1 MLEQL
6 KFVAGAVAKKDFL
19 PAMTHFVIENGFVR
33 SFNGT
38 LAICSPIPIDINCKP
53 KALTMVKAIGQC
65 KDASTTT
72 MAMTPAGRLSIKNG
86 SFRALIE
93 CVEESAVHVMP
104 EGDIVEIDGKMMVE
118 CFKVLEPFIGDDASR
133 PWSNG
138 ILFQGMSAFATCN
151 VVLVERWLGVQFPRN
166 VVIPLSAVREVL
178 RVGEPPTHAQCTDK
192 SFTFHYSDG
201 RWIRTQLLDPTAW
214 PQLDKIL
221 NRDCKPVPLADGMF
235 DGLATIKPFAD
246 KELRVYF
253 NGSVMST
260 HTTDEE
266 GARMEVEGMDMIG
279 VYAIDMLQL
288 LQGVATKADFTAYP
302 GPCAFFGEMIRGV
315 IIGRKA

>member
-6 KFVAGAVAKKDFL
+6 KFVAGAVAKKDLL
-19 PAMTHFVIENGFVR
+19 PAMTHFVIEGGFAR

-53 KALTMVKAIGQC
+53 KALTMVKAIAQC
-65 KDASTTT
+65 KETAT
-72 MAMTPAGRLSIKNG
+72 MAMTPAGRLSIKSG
-86 SFRALIE
+86 KFRALIE
-93 CVEESAVHVMP
+93 CVEESAVHVLP
-104 EGDIVEIDGKMMVE
+104 EGDFIDINGQAIVDT
-118 CFKVLEPFIGDDASR
+118 FKVLEPFIGDDASR

-138 ILFQGMSAFATCN
+138 VLFQGASAFATCN
-151 VVLVERWLGVQFPRN
+151 VVLVERWLGVNFPRN
-166 VVIPLSAVREVL
+166 VVIPLAAVREVL

-201 RWIRTQLLDPTAW
+201 RWIRTQLLDHTAW
-214 PQLDKIL
+214 PDL
-221 NRDCKPVPLADGMF
+221 NRILTRDAKPVPLAEGMF

-246 KELRVYF
+246 KEQRVYF
-253 NGSVMST
+253 NGATMAT
-260 HTTDEE
+260 HTTEEE
-266 GARMEVEGMDMIG
+266 GARMEVEGMDMTG

-288 LQGVATKADFTAYP
+288 LQGVAKTADFTAYP
-302 GPCAFFGEMIRGV
+302 GPCAFFGDLIRGV